1 MKIELFV
8 TSIFFLTCF
17 FVSAQQTLPIIN
29 ATSKTVSIRDGNILQ
44 KNSWTISPELKPDV
58 HKTSSNRVTFI
69 TDRDS
74 ITFKIKHDKVYNFV
88 ILLNNKDSAFTQ
100 IKYVPTFLDVLK
112 KADKYN
118 YLDNREILKFR
129 CQIKDDPELKAIS
142 QKFKL
147 DSIAGTGNEISQL
160 LNVLHWVHNT
170 YPHNGSIDVPYYH
183 STLELM
189 TITKNEHKTLECGT
203 LATVLNKCYLAL
215 GFKSRRVICLP
226 KDSTDVDCHSINAV
240 YSNTLNKW
248 VWVDPTNDAY
258 VMNEQGVLLSIAEVR
273 ERLING
279 KTLIINP
286 DANWNHKSST
296 TKEYYLYNY
305 MAKNLYAF
313 QCFCDPE
320 GGSITNVL
328 LPLEYKGIIPRTANT
343 KPKCTNNPNVFWA
356 KPE

>member
-8 TSIFFLTCF
+8 TGILLLTCF
-17 FVSAQQTLPIIN
+17 FASAQQTLPIIK

-129 CQIKDDPELKAIS
+129 YQIKDDPELKAIS

-170 YPHNGSIDVPYYH
+170 
-183 STLELM
+183 
-189 TITKNEHKTLECGT
+189 
-203 LATVLNKCYLAL
+203 
-215 GFKSRRVICLP
+215 
-226 KDSTDVDCHSINAV
+226 
-240 YSNTLNKW
+240 
-248 VWVDPTNDAY
+248 
-258 VMNEQGVLLSIAEVR
+258 
-273 ERLING
+273 
-279 KTLIINP
+279 
-286 DANWNHKSST
+286 
-296 TKEYYLYNY
+296 
-305 MAKNLYAF
+305 
-313 QCFCDPE
+313 
-320 GGSITNVL
+320 
-328 LPLEYKGIIPRTANT
+328 
-343 KPKCTNNPNVFWA
+343 
-356 KPE
+356 